1 MFTVEIGG
9 SPIAIT
15 NADEAQAR
23 DVFESE
29 EFKQDLM
36 AMTSDGAPL
45 WDGRTPLTV
54 RPAFRH
60 EVGLFEAP
68 DLDVD
73 DFYDEAQDDGV
84 FVTFLVPIDHNHEE
98 ISAVAPSRHRS

>member
-9 SPIAIT
+9 IPIAIT
-15 NADEAQAR
+15 NADEPRAR

-45 WDGRTPLTV
+45 WDGRAPLTV

-60 EVGLFEAP
+60 EVGLFETP
-68 DLDVD
+68 DPDVD
-73 DFYDEAQDDGV
+73 DFDDEAEDDGV

-98 ISAVAPSRHRS
+98 ISAVLPSRHSS

>member
-23 DVFESE
+23 DVLESE

-36 AMTSDGAPL
+36 ATTSDGAPL
-45 WDGRTPLTV
+45 WNGRALLTI
-54 RPAFRH
+54 RP
-60 EVGLFEAP
+60 G
-68 DLDVD
+68 
-73 DFYDEAQDDGV
+73 
-84 FVTFLVPIDHNHEE
+84 T
-98 ISAVAPSRHRS
+98 S